1 MKKNTLMIGLAM
13 VSLDLGL
20 SAAPTTANAKVY
32 STLTKALRGNW
43 KKHLSWEH
51 NNGKTWEHAYT
62 YVGYKHSFWTGM
74 TQSDTYPETVR
85 YVIGKGHGVYKVHT
99 KTTMGGTQYH
109 VDTMK
114 RTKKSLRLTRYWG
127 GKKSSALY
135 TSHHKAI
142 E

>member
-1 MKKNTLMIGLAM
+1 MKKNILMIGLAM

-32 STLTKALRGNW
+32 STLPKALRGNW

-51 NNGKTWEHAYT
+51 INGKTWEHAYT
-62 YVGYKHSFWTGM
+62 YVGYKYSFWTGM

-99 KTTMGGTQYH
+99 KTTIGGTQYH

-114 RTKKSLRLTRYWG
+114 RTKKSLRLTSYWG